1 MKILTITVPCYNST
15 EYMDRCI
22 RSLLVGGDDVEILIV
37 DDGSAKDNTFEV
49 AKHYEEAYPGIVRAI
64 HQENKGHGGAVNTGI
79 ENATG
84 KYFKVVDSDDKVAT
98 LAFSKVIET
107 LKSLEDEGGVDMF
120 LSNYIYD
127 KDGAK
132 KKALMRYQHVLPEG
146 RIFTWDETKKFGP
159 TQYVLMHSI
168 IYRTELLRE
177 CGLKLPEHTFYVDNL
192 YAFIPI
198 PFVKKLY
205 YLNVNLYLYYI
216 GREDQSVHESV
227 MIGRL
232 DQQLKVNRLMVDVF
246 AKENV
251 QQPQCYKYMRSYL
264 EMITTIS
271 SVILLLDGSD
281 EAKEK
286 TKGLWSYI
294 KEHDPR
300 LYKFFRRSP
309 LLNAVRL
316 PGRGGRQI
324 SLLGYHIAQKIF
336 GFN

>member
-22 RSLLVGGDDVEILIV
+22 RSLLVGGDDVEILII
-37 DDGSAKDNTFEV
+37 DDGSTKDDTYEV
-49 AKHYEEAYPGIVRAI
+49 AKKYEEAYPGIVRAI
-64 HQENKGHGGAVNTGI
+64 HQENRGHGGAVNTGI

-98 LAFSKVIET
+98 LAFSKVLEH
-107 LKSLEDEGGVDMF
+107 LKGLESEGGVDMF

-127 KDGAK
+127 KEGAK
-132 KKALMRYQHVLPEG
+132 KKALMRYQHVMPEG
-146 RIFTWDETKKFGP
+146 RIFTWEESKKLGP

-198 PFVKKLY
+198 PYVKRMY
-205 YLNVNLYLYYI
+205 YLNENLYLYYI

-227 MIGRL
+227 MINRL
-232 DQQLKVNRLMVDVF
+232 DQQLAVNR
-246 AKENV
+246 
-251 QQPQCYKYMRSYL
+251 
-264 EMITTIS
+264 EMIEVMSENEHLTGRQKDFMIHSLSIIMTVS
-271 SVILLLDGSD
+271 SIMCLRAGTPERLKDKDELWDLL
-281 EAKEK
+281 KEK
-286 TKGLWSYI
+286 CPNEYLRIRWFITGAAMNT
-294 KEHDPR
+294 HTR
-300 LYKFFRRSP
+300 LGHALTIGAYK
-309 LLNAVRL
+309 LT
-316 PGRGGRQI
+316 
-324 SLLGYHIAQKIF
+324 QKRF